1 MERSHQPLRAISPS
15 KDNIFKVCVY
25 MHSMHSFRFFTQQL
39 PFLIH
44 ELCEFVA
51 GGIYMAMVLCN
62 KHDYMVRAF
71 WKNFSSGTPSAHELV
86 PPLV

>member
-51 GGIYMAMVLCN
+51 GGI
-62 KHDYMVRAF
+62 
-71 WKNFSSGTPSAHELV
+71 
-86 PPLV
+86 